1 MYQISDKEFA
11 LEKGDIITFVKDG
24 GGTVFGIKED
34 KAGISSSF
42 SAEKVTLSISRDYD
56 DKVTLS
62 LIGLFLALSV

>member
-11 LEKGDIITFVKDG
+11 LEKGDTITFVKDG

-56 DKVTLS
+56 D
-62 LIGLFLALSV
+62 